1 MCGKEGSFP
10 LRVLFLL
17 WENRSEAHESLSVLL
32 QLLPLRV
39 TTGEILFLT
48 GIEAMPE
55 LC

>member
-1 MCGKEGSFP
+1 MCGKESSFP